1 MNIWIFNENAYSPD
15 LPGGTRHYDLSREL
29 VRRGHSVSIFATSF
43 HHHMHKE
50 VRLQPGEDWR
60 IEEFEGV
67 RFVWIRTPP
76 YERNDWRRVRNMVA
90 FMFSAWRLGENI
102 SRIAPEVGTPD
113 VIIGSSPHLLNPLAA
128 WFVAR
133 RFRVPF
139 VMEVRDLWPQTIIDM
154 GVMGPGHPIIKALQV
169 LERFLY
175 HRAVRIITL
184 LPMSH
189 EYITACGVPREKII
203 WIPNGVDLSRFSRAS
218 MKPANH
224 NGFQVMYLG
233 AHGQANALDVL
244 LDAARII
251 KERGLSEI
259 RFVLI
264 GDGPEKPRLIK
275 MAKELGLENVEFR
288 NPVPK
293 SKVPDVLREADVFLF
308 NLEDVAVFR
317 YGISPNKLFDFMA
330 AGNPVITSVQAPANP
345 VDAAHCGFTIPP
357 RDSKSMAEAIIR
369 LYDMPQDAR
378 EEMGSA
384 GRDYVEKHHDIARLA
399 ERLEDTLAHI
409 LSGP

>member
-76 YERNDWRRVRNMVA
+76 YQRNDWRRVRNMVA
-90 FMFSAWRLGENI
+90 FMLRSWRLGERI

-128 WFVAR
+128 WMVAR

-154 GVMGPGHPIIKALQV
+154 GVMGPSHPIIKALQV

-175 HRAVRIITL
+175 HRATRIITL

-189 EYITACGVPREKII
+189 EYITACGISRDKII

-218 MKPANH
+218 TKPANH
-224 NGFQVMYLG
+224 DGFQVMYLG

-251 KERGLSEI
+251 QERGLSEI
-259 RFVLI
+259 RFVLM

-275 MAKELGLENVEFR
+275 MAEELGLENVEFR

-293 SKVPDVLREADVFLF
+293 SKVPDVLSEADAFLF

-330 AGNPVITSVQAPANP
+330 VGNPVISSVQAPANP
-345 VDAAHCGFTIPP
+345 VDAAHCGFTIQP
-357 RDSKSMAEAIIR
+357 RDPEAMAEAIIR
-369 LYDMPQDAR
+369 LYSMPQDAR
-378 EEMGSA
+378 EEMGRA

-399 ERLEDTLAHI
+399 ERLEDTLAQI